1 MPKRSKLL
9 QALDDHKGRD
19 YDAEKQ
25 KKQVKAAEKR
35 KRAKKGTDDE
45 EEEEE
50 VEMEKDDEEKVC
62 DKLLR
67 QVIMRFSFFSVQ
79 LLTKFERSNRMAST
93 RTRSQILR
101 KQTGRAMI
109 PVTTMKRTESRR
121 AKTRTRRWKMTTA
134 TKTTRKTKK
143 KKTFLSPT
151 YPTKSAKM

>member
-50 VEMEKDDEEKVC
+50 GEMEKDDEEKVC

-67 QVIMRFSFFSVQ
+67 QVIMRFSFYHTVH
-79 LLTKFERSNRMAST
+79 R
-93 RTRSQILR
+93 
-101 KQTGRAMI
+101 
-109 PVTTMKRTESRR
+109 
-121 AKTRTRRWKMTTA
+121 
-134 TKTTRKTKK
+134 
-143 KKTFLSPT
+143 
-151 YPTKSAKM
+151 